1 MKIIVRKKNEIVCYV
16 QLRDLVY
23 LASGK
28 RNSFRELSC
37 KYIEEGK
44 IMTDFVRV
52 SDKAMIDIIEN
63 LEDIVDFN
71 DYRSYSIESLS
82 HLLVS
87 KNLFCDSSSSRRV
100 DHQTQAIQDIISY
113 KKGELGYTVPLVAD
127 DRIVQ
132 NINGYVVMST
142 NCDNKFIVRT
152 ESEVNGDFELA
163 IDIIKKIAVDNNL
176 LKSDVEYSYRVVDVD
191 GYQVITFVQAEKKKK
206 NVFQKLFNKKR
217 TEN

>member
-37 KYIEEGK
+37 KYIKEGK

-63 LEDIVDFN
+63 LEDIVDLN

-87 KNLFCDSSSSRRV
+87 KNLFCDPSSSRRV

-113 KKGELGYTVPLVAD
+113 KKGELGYTIPLVVD
-127 DRIVQ
+127 DRFVQ
-132 NINGYVVMST
+132 NINGYVAMST
-142 NCDNKFIVRT
+142 SCDNKFIVKC
-152 ESEVNGDFELA
+152 ENGVNDDFEIA
-163 IDIIKKIAVDNNL
+163 IDILKKLALDNNL
-176 LKSDVEYSYRVVDVD
+176 LKGDVEYSYRVVEVD
-191 GYQVITFVQAEKKKK
+191 GYQVITFVQTEKKKK